1 MKHSLNP
8 RWERHRVFKRQ
19 KKTAFFSMFTSCNV
33 NDHISSNLGR
43 GQSRYH
49 FKNCGGKNILHINK
63 QLETTF
69 SGKRLNL
76 EEMPKTSPINQ
87 THVLIQASTLFMV
100 VAAGTAALKM
110 ISEGLLSMVLSI
122 RGTGKLKIRVQKLYP
137 NFWRKWPTSIPYL
150 WLKRLKNNT
159 LRTCAYL
166 HSHIREYPLGEG
178 VTKSWEIDLSRLK
191 SGVTC
196 NWCRLQF
203 FSQGIFIATLIGR
216 SAAKRRKNNWY
227 GRESRNH
234 CRWRGW
240 GRRGA
245 GVYRLLSMRN
255 WNQSS

>member
-19 KKTAFFSMFTSCNV
+19 KKTEFFSTFTSCNV

-166 HSHIREYPLGEG
+166 HSSYKG
-178 VTKSWEIDLSRLK
+178 VSPGGGGDEVVRDRLVSLEEWRDLQLVSVTVLFPRDIHRNSDWTK
-191 SGVTC
+191 
-196 NWCRLQF
+196 
-203 FSQGIFIATLIGR
+203 R
-216 SAAKRRKNNWY
+216 SKTQKKQLVW
-227 GRESRNH
+227 
-234 CRWRGW
+234 
-240 GRRGA
+240 
-245 GVYRLLSMRN
+245 
-255 WNQSS
+255 